1 MSWGEITDEGLAEVE
16 KLIGVPLRKS
26 IEQQL
31 PEFLMDIYGNG
42 PQIKLAELGEDAV
55 PVGALLL

>member
-1 MSWGEITDEGLAEVE
+1 MITLGGGLS
-16 KLIGVPLRKS
+16 LIGVPLRKS

-42 PQIKLAELGEDAV
+42 PQIKLAELEEDAV
-55 PVGALLL
+55 PAGALLL